1 VRASVVE
8 AQVHDFRRS
17 RRGAANAAPRPA
29 GVPRGDYVGDGKHG
43 RPFVGQKFG
52 AANRGRVLSEAE
64 KRAVERQLRER
75 GML

>member
-1 VRASVVE
+1 MRN
-8 AQVHDFRRS
+8 DFHES

-52 AANRGRVLSEAE
+52 AASKVRKPSPAETAAVIERLRNEGRL
-64 KRAVERQLRER
+64 
-75 GML
+75 